1 MSKILKKWN
10 YQKHDYEPY
19 EVPDDW
25 KFVLW
30 TDDMEKKTTCP
41 HCGQDFPFGETYTSK
56 EIHTE
61 MGFGYFVCEKCY
73 EEEWRRYD
81 LAKEKGYA

>member
-10 YQKHDYEPY
+10 YQKRDYEPY

-41 HCGQDFPFGETYTSK
+41 HCGKDFPFGETYTSK

-61 MGFGYFVCEKCY
+61 MGLGYFVCEKCY
-73 EEEWRRYD
+73 EEEWRRYN
-81 LAKEKGYA
+81 LAKET